1 MHVKMNDTVVLLTG
15 KDKGLTGKVI
25 AIDHSKGRVKVERRN
40 MMVKHRKP
48 NPLTGESGSRV
59 DLENWINASNVA
71 LYNEELGKGE
81 RVARKYVGAGGDH
94 FSSKR
99 DAVAS
104 FGDAAPA
111 VIQKVRVGK
120 KSGHVYD
127 AAAKAE

>member
-15 KDKGLTGKVI
+15 KDKALTGKVI

-40 MMVKHRKP
+40 MIVKHRKP

-71 LYNEELGKGE
+71 LYNEELGRGE
-81 RVARKYVGAGGDH
+81 RVSKKYVGANGDH
-94 FSSKR
+94 HSSKHS
-99 DAVAS
+99 AVAS
-104 FGDAAPA
+104 FGDDAPA
-111 VIQKVRVGK
+111 VIQKIRVGK

-127 AAAKAE
+127 AAKTAS